1 MKRLLLITLFLVGL
15 VACTDGDHTP
25 EGTLKEFIDARIGK
39 VVNRDFVLERVTG
52 KMKENLEAM
61 NDEDFSKFSDLRST
75 KRSSFKILS
84 KSCQEEKCFLTYSLG
99 YNTSDEFSSE
109 VKKIAELT
117 QIEGKWYIEDVS
129 NIKTYHE
136 SVKPINPLE

>member
-1 MKRLLLITLFLVGL
+1 MKRFTLIMLFIIAV
-15 VACTDGDHTP
+15 VSCSERDHSP
-25 EGTLKEFIDARIGK
+25 EGTLKEFIDARVGK

-61 NDEDFSKFSDLRST
+61 TDEDFAKFSDLRNT

-99 YNTSDEFSSE
+99 YNTSDEFATE
-109 VKKIAELT
+109 VKKIAEMT
-117 QIEGKWYIEDVS
+117 QVEGKWYIEDIS

-136 SVKPINPLE
+136 SIKPINPLE

>member
-15 VACTDGDHTP
+15 VACTDRDHTP